1 MANEITNQDIMDM
14 LTVLVERTNRIND
27 LEKKMDVNFDRLE
40 NKMNDHFRE
49 IDVKLETK
57 IEPTLQLILENQGTV
72 TKHTEDIA
80 NLKQRQSE
88 LEDKVDGLGYAVKEL
103 QKKMA

>member
-14 LTVLVERTNRIND
+14 LAVLIERTERIDKKIDTVEKENRAAH
-27 LEKKMDVNFDRLE
+27 EKLHEE
-40 NKMNDHFRE
+40 NTATQ
-49 IDVKLETK
+49 VYLETK
-57 IEPTLQLILENQGTV
+57 IDPTLQLLLENQGTV
-72 TKHTEDIA
+72 AKHTEDIA
-80 NLKQRQSE
+80 NLEHRQSE

>member
-1 MANEITNQDIMDM
+1 M
-14 LTVLVERTNRIND
+14 LTILVERTNRISD
-27 LEKKMDVNFDRLE
+27 LEKKMDSGFEQLHQE
-40 NKMNDHFRE
+40 NTATQ
-49 IDVKLETK
+49 VYLETK
-57 IEPTLQLILENQGTV
+57 INPTLQLLLENQGTV

-88 LEDKVDGLGYAVKEL
+88 LEDKVDGLGYAVQEL

>member
-1 MANEITNQDIMDM
+1 MANEITNQDIMDK
-14 LTVLVERTNRIND
+14 LAVLIERTERI
-27 LEKKMDVNFDRLE
+27 EKE
-40 NKMNDHFRE
+40 NKAAHEQLHEENTATQ
-49 IDVKLETK
+49 VYLETK
-57 IEPTLQLILENQGTV
+57 INPTLQLLLENQGTV

-80 NLKQRQSE
+80 NLKQHQSE

>member
-14 LTVLVERTNRIND
+14 LTVLIERTERID
-27 LEKKMDVNFDRLE
+27 KKIDAVEKE
-40 NKMNDHFRE
+40 NKAAHEKLHEENTATQ
-49 IDVKLETK
+49 VYLETK
-57 IEPTLQLILENQGTV
+57 INPTLQLLLENQGTV

-88 LEDKVDGLGYAVKEL
+88 LEDKVDGLGYAVQEL

>member
-14 LTVLVERTNRIND
+14 LTGLVERTNEIGNIKKD
-27 LEKKMDVNFDRLE
+27 LTAFRSETNQ
-40 NKMNDHFRE
+40 HFRE

-88 LEDKVDGLGYAVKEL
+88 LEDKVDGLGYAVQEL